1 MHHRRLPDWLLSLLG
16 LWNRTPCGLAARY
29 ADSAD
34 RSLVLKPVFN
44 LPPLP
49 GLPAPEPQRPA
60 LDEAPADTPAPA
72 PAPEAAIDSSRLR
85 AA

>member
-34 RSLVLKPVFN
+34 RSLVLKPVFDA
-44 LPPLP
+44 PPP
-49 GLPAPEPQRPA
+49 PELQRPA